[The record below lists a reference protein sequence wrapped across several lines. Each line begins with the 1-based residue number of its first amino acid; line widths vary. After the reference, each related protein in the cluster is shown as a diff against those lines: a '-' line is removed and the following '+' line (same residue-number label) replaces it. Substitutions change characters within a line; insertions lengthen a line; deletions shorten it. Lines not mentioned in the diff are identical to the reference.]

1 VKIFFRVV
9 DSAIARSRKGTIR
22 LGACARYTENLSL
35 FHPSNRSGGLVQGQF
50 FDLYRVGVRSVV
62 DAINVS
68 LENTERL
75 QKQQLQMVRSAL
87 EQNNRSTGELGE
99 ANSLQEIMAINSR
112 LVGAQLDRVT
122 EFWTGLW
129 RTAGETQKSMIDSMQ
144 SQMDRSTDLA
154 REGYAFAE
162 RASEDA
168 TELAASQVAAA
179 VGQVREAAS
188 QPRRRS
194 A

>member
-1 VKIFFRVV
+1 
-9 DSAIARSRKGTIR
+9 
-22 LGACARYTENLSL
+22 
-35 FHPSNRSGGLVQGQF
+35 VQGQF
-50 FDLYRVGVRSVV
+50 FDLYRAGVRSVV
-62 DAINVS
+62 DVMNAS

-75 QKQQLQMVRSAL
+75 QKHQLQMIRSTL

-99 ANSLQEIMAINSR
+99 ANSLQEIMMINSR
-112 LVGAQLDRVT
+112 LLGAQFDRMT
-122 EFWTGLW
+122 EFWTGMW
-129 RTAGETQKSMIDSMQ
+129 RVAGETQKSMIDRVQ

-154 REGYAFAE
+154 RESYAFAE

-188 QPRRRS
+188 RERPRRS

>member
-1 VKIFFRVV
+1 M
-9 DSAIARSRKGTIR
+9 
-22 LGACARYTENLSL
+22 
-35 FHPSNRSGGLVQGQF
+35 QGQL
-50 FDLYRVGVRSVV
+50 FDLYRAGVRSVV

-129 RTAGETQKSMIDSMQ
+129 RTAGETQKSMIDSVQ

>member
-1 VKIFFRVV
+1 M
-9 DSAIARSRKGTIR
+9 
-22 LGACARYTENLSL
+22 
-35 FHPSNRSGGLVQGQF
+35 QGQF
-50 FDLYRVGVRSVV
+50 FDLYRAGVRSVV
-62 DAINVS
+62 DVMNAS

-75 QKQQLQMVRSAL
+75 QKHQLQIIRSTL

-99 ANSLQEIMAINSR
+99 ANSLQDIMAINSR

-129 RTAGETQKSMIDSMQ
+129 RTAGETQKSMIDRMQ
-144 SQMDRSTDLA
+144 SQMDRSTEA
-154 REGYAFAE
+154 MREGYAFAE

-188 QPRRRS
+188 QQRRRS

>member
-1 VKIFFRVV
+1 
-9 DSAIARSRKGTIR
+9 
-22 LGACARYTENLSL
+22 
-35 FHPSNRSGGLVQGQF
+35 VQGQF
-50 FDLYRVGVRSVV
+50 FDLYRAGVRSVV
-62 DAINVS
+62 DAMNLS

-87 EQNNRSTGELGE
+87 KQNSRSTGELGE
-99 ANSLQEIMAINSR
+99 ADSMQEIMAINSR

-144 SQMDRSTDLA
+144 SQMDRSTDA
-154 REGYAFAE
+154 VRQGYAFAE

-188 QPRRRS
+188 QQPRRRS